1 MPEILERYR
10 DLLDDWDAFIAAVHR
25 PLAPCIWT
33 NTLRITP
40 QALAEWLARDGIAAQ
55 PADWYPGAFRLP
67 PDLSPGRLLAHAAG
81 LCHIQEEVSLLPV
94 ALLDP
99 QPGDR
104 LLDLCAAPGNK
115 TIQAAVRMEDRGL
128 VIANDVHRRRIGLI
142 VQNLERLGITIGA
155 VTVYSAGNLP
165 REIGLFD
172 RVLADV
178 PCSCEGTA
186 RKSREVLYRKA
197 KDPGWCRRAQSAIL
211 HKAFQR
217 CRPGGRIVYST
228 CTYAPEENEMVVD
241 ELLRTAPPGSVRLRP
256 ARINGF
262 RCAPGL
268 REWEGTR
275 LSHGMDRT
283 MRVWPHHNDTG
294 GFFVA
299 VLERTA
305 E

>member
-1 MPEILERYR
+1 MTEILERYR
-10 DLLDDWDAFIAAVHR
+10 DLIDDWEAFLAAVHR
-25 PLAPCIWT
+25 LLAPCIWT
-33 NTLRITP
+33 NTLRIT
-40 QALAEWLARDGIAAQ
+40 AEGLAEWLARDGVAAE
-55 PADWYPGAFRLP
+55 PVRWYPGAFRLP
-67 PDLSPGRLLAHAAG
+67 LGLSPGRLLPHAAG

-115 TIQAAVRMEDRGL
+115 TIQAAVRMEDRGT
-128 VIANDVHRRRIGLI
+128 VIANDFGRRRIGLI

-155 VTVYSAGNLP
+155 VTVYDAGNLP

-186 RKSREVLYRKA
+186 RKSREVLSRKA
-197 KDPGWCRRAQSAIL
+197 KDAGWCRRVQLAIL
-211 HKAFQR
+211 RKAFQR

-241 ELLRTAPPGSVRLRP
+241 ELLRTAPPGSVRLLP
-256 ARINGF
+256 ARVEGL

-268 REWEGTR
+268 GEWDGRR
-275 LSHGMDRT
+275 LSEGMERT
-283 MRVWPHHNDTG
+283 LRIWPHHNDTG

-299 VLERTA
+299 VLERIA
-305 E
+305 G